1 MNQDQL
7 VEINFMKWLMEV
19 TNQEYD
25 GNLHKFNMALNG
37 LEG

>member
-7 VEINFMKWLMEV
+7 NELNFMRYLLEM

-37 LEG
+37 LED